1 MNQENVVAFP
11 LDPEGI
17 DDSNKRSYAKRWKH
31 EALVRQYLVV
41 PSFFLRCYANLK
53 PYPLTLPEAMLV
65 IQLMDFKWDSKD
77 PFPSCKLLAQRMG
90 VGDKR
95 VRRLAQSLEGKGY
108 LRRKMRMSTT
118 NQYDLNPLFDALL
131 KAMEEEVVSI
141 KDRKK

>member
-1 MNQENVVAFP
+1 
-11 LDPEGI
+11 
-17 DDSNKRSYAKRWKH
+17 
-31 EALVRQYLVV
+31 
-41 PSFFLRCYANLK
+41 
-53 PYPLTLPEAMLV
+53 MLV
-65 IQLMDFKWDSKD
+65 IQIMDFKWDAKD

-131 KAMEEEVVSI
+131 QAMEAEVPSI
-141 KDRKK
+141 KKK